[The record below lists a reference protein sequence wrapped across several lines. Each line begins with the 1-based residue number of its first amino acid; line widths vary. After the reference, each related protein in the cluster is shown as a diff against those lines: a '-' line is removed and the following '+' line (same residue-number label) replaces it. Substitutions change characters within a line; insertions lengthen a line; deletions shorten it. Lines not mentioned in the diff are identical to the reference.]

1 MFRDAAR
8 ATFIKNLRVR
18 DPVRNLP
25 RAILLGLCLARALY
39 LVVALVAILLLCRLR
54 NLPPV
59 TLRSH

>member
-1 MFRDAAR
+1 
-8 ATFIKNLRVR
+8 VR

-25 RAILLGLCLARALY
+25 RAILLALCLATVLY
-39 LVVALVAILLLCRLR
+39 LVVALVAILSLCRPR